1 MSNSKKIISKQEF
14 ITLNNSSANMMKKD
28 EALNQRALDLLID
41 ADKYRWV
48 HQSSWFGE
56 PLLNLPQDM
65 FAIQEIIYLTR
76 PEYVIEVGVAW
87 GGGLLFSASML
98 HMLGGKGVIGVD
110 IFIPD
115 DLRSRIQSKGVIS
128 ESVHL
133 IEGDST
139 STEVHDNIKNIL
151 NGSKRVMVILD
162 SYHTHDHVLRE
173 LREYSKYVEKG
184 FYIICGD
191 TIVDKIPIQAHRP
204 REWGPGNNP
213 LTAAKQFLAENKR
226 FAIDGDLEKK
236 LLLSCHPGGYLMAI
250 E

>member
-1 MSNSKKIISKQEF
+1 MSNAKKIISKEEF
-14 ITLNNSSANMMKKD
+14 AVLNSSSADLMKKD
-28 EALNQRALDLLID
+28 ENLNQRALNLLID

-115 DLRSRIQSKGVIS
+115 DLKGRIQSKGVIS

-139 STEVHDNIKNIL
+139 SMEVQNKICDIL

-162 SYHTHDHVLRE
+162 SYHTHDHVLNE
-173 LREYSKYVEKG
+173 LREYSKYVHKG
-184 FYIICGD
+184 FYIRCGD
-191 TIVDKIPIQAHRP
+191 TIVDKIPKQAHRP

-213 LTAAKQFLAENKR
+213 LTAAKQFLVENQR
-226 FAIDGDLEKK
+226 FVVDSALEKK